1 METVKL
7 SQLIE
12 DKIKLL
18 EAGRK
23 ELKTRA
29 ERKAETIAEYDRRMA
44 ITMIELKNGVE
55 VMWEGQK
62 IQNPPA
68 TIIEKIAKGLCWQS
82 KLEMEKAEAFYKNA
96 IVGLHTITAEL
107 NGLQSVNRYLSEM

>member
-12 DKIKLL
+12 EKIKLL

-29 ERKAETIAEYDRRMA
+29 ERKAETIATYDKRMA

-62 IQNPPA
+62 IQSPPA
-68 TIIEKIAKGLCWQS
+68 TIIEKVAKGLCWKS

-96 IVGLHTITAEL
+96 VVGLSCIQAEM
-107 NGLQSVNRYLSEM
+107 NGLQSINKYLGEV